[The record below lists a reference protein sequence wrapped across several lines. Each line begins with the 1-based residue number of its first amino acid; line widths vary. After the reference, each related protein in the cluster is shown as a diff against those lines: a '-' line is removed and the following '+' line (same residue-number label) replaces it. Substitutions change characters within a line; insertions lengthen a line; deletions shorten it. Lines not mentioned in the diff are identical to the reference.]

1 MTSAYSTHR
10 NRNVGVLL
18 VLTSTVAFAIG
29 PTAAKIALDNG
40 SNTLTVVT
48 LRGIIGAA
56 LLGLLIVIF
65 RQSFLI
71 SRVALR
77 WCLLC
82 SGFSALMVYGF
93 IGSVSYIPIGV
104 AVLIFFVH
112 PIAGHSPL
120 ARRRSIDR
128 QKAPLGVRST
138 WRSCIGAGP
147 HV

>member
-18 VLTSTVAFAIG
+18 VLASTVAFAIG

-77 WCLLC
+77 WCLLW

-112 PIAGHSPL
+112 PIAVAIIVAPN
-120 ARRRSIDR
+120 RRGI
-128 QKAPLGVRST
+128 
-138 WRSCIGAGP
+138 SCHAFADMPMVFGNS
-147 HV
+147 